1 MDEHQK
7 IVDVMD
13 QQQLMHNQFESHQQQ
28 QNLLLMQ
35 SHEIECII
43 AERQRQWQE
52 TIDPQNLVVG
62 KVIGH
67 GSEGVVYKGSYKGQT
82 VAVKVLDDNG
92 KKKIS
97 EDSMGIVKLGLMEE
111 VEVWKNLDH
120 PNVTKMIG
128 ATMSMITSGSRHKI
142 KNPKPENNFCV
153 VSEYLKGGSLRS
165 YLLKLKH
172 QDKKLPYKTVIR
184 FAIDIAKGLSYLHSQ
199 KVIHRDVKPGN
210 MLIDKKQT
218 IKLADFGESEIEPPE
233 LLITCGERGTRG
245 YMAPELVS
253 KHPHGRKCDVYSFGI
268 CLWEIYCCDTA
279 YTYDL
284 GILTPDIY
292 KYTRPSIPRH
302 CPRSL
307 AKLMEQCWDMDPTK
321 RPEMK
326 EVVVIL
332 EEIKKSLE
340 LLSRWRHPEGWF
352 KLFKLRR

>member
-1 MDEHQK
+1 MTNFCND
-7 IVDVMD
+7 
-13 QQQLMHNQFESHQQQ
+13 L
-28 QNLLLMQ
+28 
-35 SHEIECII
+35 
-43 AERQRQWQE
+43 QRQWQE

-67 GSEGVVYKGSYKGQT
+67 GSEGVVYKGSYKGHT

-97 EDSMGIVKLGLMEE
+97 EDS
-111 VEVWKNLDH
+111 
-120 PNVTKMIG
+120 NVTKMIG

-233 LLITCGERGTRG
+233 LLITCGERGTHG

-307 AKLMEQCWDMDPTK
+307 AKLMEQCWDTDPTK
-321 RPEMK
+321 RPEME
-326 EVVVIL
+326 EVVVIS
-332 EEIKKSLE
+332 EEIEKSQE
-340 LLSRWRHPEGWF
+340 LQSEMETSRG
-352 KLFKLRR
+352 LVQVIQA